1 MDESQKI
8 LNEMKVSFSRYDAE
22 LEADL
27 YEMDSVIHC
36 AVRTIPQET
45 PTEVKAEHDGQE
57 PDKVEPDEGE
67 DDDMPSD
74 GVIRQRWRFLSAV
87 KAWPHSS
94 YYQPQLVDYTANGGE
109 ALKTAIPLINK
120 DKPDLRWDHSDSAR
134 DVAGNIDNAEW
145 EDASDIVAGING
157 DVVVNCEFDK
167 RAAIGIQ
174 KGIIRSG
181 SIGIRAEF
189 TRSHPDMELEE
200 FVSKQG
206 KTIDGKEVRWIAQRI
221 VNVGHMAILPT
232 GEGAD
237 PNAGPRTSPIKN
249 SATSVTKALDH
260 TGSKTPHKN
269 KIGGHKMAEVMTHL
283 GEVANLLKVD
293 FSLDEATLMPE
304 QLREAT
310 DNILK
315 RITGLLDNHKA
326 LLAYQSKIKDLESY
340 VVLEDEQGLKS
351 AEILDRLP
359 AKLEYAKHGEAFL
372 VAQRREA
379 VSWFDKAKVTAD
391 ADMSEND
398 KRIRGRI
405 SNSQDLG
412 FVEEQLNLYKEIAE
426 GRFGPLRSAES
437 ATIEEEKP
445 KPTINHSQDLEDMK
459 AMFGRKDNGGKE

>member
-1 MDESQKI
+1 MEESQKI

-22 LEADL
+22 IEADV
-27 YEMDSVIHC
+27 YSMDNVIHC
-36 AVRTIPQET
+36 AVRPVPIEM
-45 PTEVKAEHDGQE
+45 PTEVVTEHEGQKE
-57 PDKVEPDEGE
+57 SVEHSESE
-67 DDDMPSD
+67 TTED
-74 GVIRQRWRFLSAV
+74 GVVRQRWRFLSAV

-94 YYQPQLVDYTANGGE
+94 YWQPQLVDYTANGGE
-109 ALKTAIPLINK
+109 ALKSAIPLINQ
-120 DKPDLRWDHSDSAR
+120 DKPDLRWDHSDSAK

-145 EDASDIVAGING
+145 EDTSDIVAGING
-157 DVVVNCEFDK
+157 DVVVDEAFDQK
-167 RAAIGIQ
+167 AALGLK

-189 TRSHPDMELEE
+189 IRSHPDMEIEA

-206 KTIDGKEVRWIAQRI
+206 KTIDGKEVRWIATRI

-249 SATSVTKALDH
+249 SAKSVTRALDH
-260 TGSKTPHKN
+260 TGSKTPHIK
-269 KIGGHKMAEVMTHL
+269 KRGGHNMADVMNHL

-437 ATIEEEKP
+437 APIEEEKP

-459 AMFGRKDNGGKE
+459 AMFGRNGGKE